1 MSSSLNDITYV
12 QGEIEAAERRIKQEI
27 ERLCSLAK
35 FRDLFVDIRVFTE
48 RRLNEVEK
56 VDRVD
61 VKIRA
66 VL

>member
-1 MSSSLNDITYV
+1 MSADLNDITYV
-12 QGEIEAAERRIKQEI
+12 KGEIEAAERRIQQEL
-27 ERLCSLAK
+27 ERVCGLAK

-48 RRLNEVEK
+48 RRLNEVERLE
-56 VDRVD
+56 RVD